1 MEKCDK
7 CKKQTFDYKTMQ
19 PKCRLDMEQFKK
31 TEDEECEHYKSRYIE
46 YPLTIQGIQ
55 NNFTKDGMRSLYE
68 CGGLV
73 KISPCGE
80 EYGNKTYLGIL
91 LGDLPIG
98 ASISFHHDDQKLHI
112 IPFTNPA
119 IFVPELKK
127 IIYGCE
133 SWWGEIESPEDF
145 KEITSE
151 DINNVW
157 YVQLL
162 KAMTAKDGKQPE
174 GS

>member
-1 MEKCDK
+1 MN
-7 CKKQTFDYKTMQ
+7 
-19 PKCRLDMEQFKK
+19 MEQFDKSGD
-31 TEDEECEHYKSRYIE
+31 EDCQHYKSRYIE

-68 CGGLV
+68 CGKLV
-73 KISPCGE
+73 KINPCGK

-98 ASISFHHDDQKLHI
+98 AFVSFHHDDQKLHI
-112 IPFTNPA
+112 TPHCNPA

-127 IIYGCE
+127 IIYGYE

-157 YVQLL
+157 YVKLL
-162 KAMTAKDGKQPE
+162 KAMFPEEDELSDGN
-174 GS
+174 

>member
-31 TEDEECEHYKSRYIE
+31 TDDEDCEYYQSRYIE

-68 CGGLV
+68 CGSLV

-80 EYGNKTYLGIL
+80 EYGSKTYLGIL

-98 ASISFHHDDQKLHI
+98 AHISFHHSDQKLHI
-112 IPFTNPA
+112 SPFSNPA

-133 SWWGEIESPEDF
+133 SWWGEIESSEDF

-151 DINNVW
+151 DINNTW

-162 KAMTAKDGKQPE
+162 KSMVEKEGEQPA
-174 GS
+174 

>member
-7 CKKQTFDYKTMQ
+7 CKMKTFDFKTME
-19 PKCRLDMEQFKK
+19 PKCKKNMEQFERQ
-31 TEDEECEHYKSRYIE
+31 EDEDCEHFKSRYIE

-55 NNFTKDGMRSLYE
+55 NNFTKDGMRSMYD
-68 CGGLV
+68 CGTLV
-73 KISPCGE
+73 KINPCGE
-80 EYGNKTYLGIL
+80 EYVNKTYLGIL

-98 ASISFHHDDQKLHI
+98 AFISFHQDDQKLHI
-112 IPFTNPA
+112 SPHSNPA

-133 SWWGEIESPEDF
+133 SWWGEIESLEDF

-151 DINNVW
+151 EINNVW

-162 KAMTAKDGKQPE
+162 KAMTEKE
-174 GS
+174 GEPPAGN

>member
-1 MEKCDK
+1 MRKIDFK
-7 CKKQTFDYKTMQ
+7 SLNAT
-19 PKCRLDMEQFKK
+19 CRMDMEQFDKP
-31 TEDEECEHYKSRYIE
+31 EDGDCEHFESRYIE

-55 NNFTKDGMRSLYE
+55 NNFTKDGMRSMYD
-68 CGGLV
+68 CGTLV
-73 KISPCGE
+73 KINPCGD

-98 ASISFHHDDQKLHI
+98 AYISFHPDDQKLHI
-112 IPFTNPA
+112 SPHSNPA

-127 IIYGCE
+127 IVYGCE

-162 KAMTAKDGKQPE
+162 KEMTAKESEPPAGN
-174 GS
+174 